1 MIGLTGIAGSLMA
14 ARLWAFRRGFSNAQS
29 FLVDDHAMQPS
40 LSPEHHTEKW
50 EVAFFRKDHA
60 QTTG

>member
-29 FLVDDHAMQPS
+29 IPRQTSFGIGKKRDD
-40 LSPEHHTEKW
+40 L
-50 EVAFFRKDHA
+50 
-60 QTTG
+60 G